1 MNKLTTTLAG
11 LALVAGASIAPAF
24 AQGTFSTD
32 PLNPPVGTFTTTATS
47 YFFEAPAFYNGTLAG
62 DLTLEGTLTAGS
74 LTGLNRYSTILT
86 FNSTVPLLKDT
97 KESGVTTLT
106 SIVFGTT
113 PSATNF
119 HITDT
124 TSFGGIT
131 GDRVTVGPLSN
142 PTPAV
147 PEASTVISFGA
158 LLALG
163 GLAVLRRKSVAKNA
177 A

>member
-24 AQGTFSTD
+24 AQGDFTTNGPFSFTFS
-32 PLNPPVGTFTTTATS
+32 PGTFSVTNLLVN
-47 YFFEAPAFYNGTLAG
+47 YN
-62 DLTLEGTLTAGS
+62 
-74 LTGLNRYSTILT
+74 
-86 FNSTVPLLKDT
+86 P
-97 KESGVTTLT
+97 
-106 SIVFGTT
+106 FGTT
-113 PSATNF
+113 GASSMATISLFGGTEVGTGEDYKNVTMTSSVSP
-119 HITDT
+119 TDT
-124 TSFGGIT
+124 FANVYVVSNGDGTFGIASPGRT
-131 GDRVTVGPLSN
+131 TAGDSVNLQGGAP
-142 PTPAV
+142 V

>member
-24 AQGTFSTD
+24 AQGSFTTNGPFTFAFSASTFSVTN
-32 PLNPPVGTFTTTATS
+32 LLVTYNPIAGGATSTATIS
-47 YFFEAPAFYNGTLAG
+47 LFGGSNGGSGVDFTNTTLSFTPAGGTTMTDVLGDVYVVQNKNGTYGIASPGMTAMG
-62 DLTLEGTLTAGS
+62 DSVNLQ
-74 LTGLNRYSTILT
+74 
-86 FNSTVPLLKDT
+86 
-97 KESGVTTLT
+97 
-106 SIVFGTT
+106 
-113 PSATNF
+113 
-119 HITDT
+119 
-124 TSFGGIT
+124 GGA
-131 GDRVTVGPLSN
+131 P
-142 PTPAV
+142 V

>member
-24 AQGTFSTD
+24 AQGDFTTNGPFTFSFAPSTFTVTNLMTSFNPFGGGATSTATISLFGGTEVDSTPDYKNVTLTFTPAGGTTSTD
-32 PLNPPVGTFTTTATS
+32 TLANVYVVSNGDGTFGIASPGRTA
-47 YFFEAPAFYNGTLAG
+47 AG
-62 DLTLEGTLTAGS
+62 DSVNLQAGA
-74 LTGLNRYSTILT
+74 
-86 FNSTVPLLKDT
+86 P
-97 KESGVTTLT
+97 
-106 SIVFGTT
+106 
-113 PSATNF
+113 
-119 HITDT
+119 
-124 TSFGGIT
+124 
-131 GDRVTVGPLSN
+131 
-142 PTPAV
+142 V